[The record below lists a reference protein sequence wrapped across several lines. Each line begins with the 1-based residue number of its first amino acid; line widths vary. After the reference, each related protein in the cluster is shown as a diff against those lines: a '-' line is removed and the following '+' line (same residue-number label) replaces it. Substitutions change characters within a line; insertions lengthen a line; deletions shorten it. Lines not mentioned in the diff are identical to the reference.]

1 MQGETRREPH
11 PRPPGGGHILNL
23 PLIPFLMPDITI
35 DAATLATLR
44 AMTANAG
51 IEKTAKAIGVS
62 RDTLL
67 RILAS
72 LPVRKGTVLL
82 ILESLKNIAKTP

>member
-1 MQGETRREPH
+1 
-11 PRPPGGGHILNL
+11 
-23 PLIPFLMPDITI
+23 MPDTI

-51 IEKTAKAIGVS
+51 IEKTAKSIGVS